1 MVAMNI
7 EQFASMSQDEL
18 VDWVAGMSKTY
29 ADDSASIK
37 NVSDEELIFVVAAIN
52 GMRNAGY
59 QIRGEN
65 IYNFQTAVDQ
75 ELFYRG
81 TDTPAK

>member
-1 MVAMNI
+1 MAMNI

-18 VDWVAGMSKTY
+18 VDWVAGMSKNY
-29 ADDSASIK
+29 ADDSATIK

-59 QIRGEN
+59 QIRGEK
-65 IYNFQTAVDQ
+65 IDTFQIAVEQ
-75 ELFYRG
+75 EIFYRG
-81 TDTPAK
+81 TDTPAE

>member
-29 ADDSASIK
+29 ADDRATIK
-37 NVSDEELIFVVAAIN
+37 DVSDEELIFVVAAIN
-52 GMRNAGY
+52 GMRQAGY
-59 QIRGEN
+59 QIRGEQ
-65 IYNFQTAVDQ
+65 IDNFQTAVDE

-81 TDTPAK
+81 TNTPVE

>member
-1 MVAMNI
+1 MMSMNI
-7 EQFASMSQDEL
+7 EQFANMSQDEL

-52 GMRNAGY
+52 GMRNSGY

-65 IYNFQTAVDQ
+65 INNFQTAV
-75 ELFYRG
+75 EEEIFYRG
-81 TDTPAK
+81 TDTPAE